1 MTKYDFGDLQ
11 VLDEEVVERLKD
23 LWNGLGAQESW
34 TPSAKY
40 HVSDS
45 FPW

>member
-1 MTKYDFGDLQ
+1 MTKADFDDSQ

-23 LWNGLGAQESW
+23 LWNGIGAQESW
-34 TPSAKY
+34 TRYGKY
-40 HVSDS
+40 HISDS